1 MEAVTVVD
9 EYLQNIFNESVNRT
23 LNNIFSSIESI
34 NELPFVTKDYDFD
47 KLYLYIMDIMASD
60 ENLDQDDINTD
71 IKNYIKTSIIDFLER
86 IGIMLS
92 NERGMD
98 IALIHLED
106 ILNAL
111 NTLTHLDSELAAE
124 QLKEYTDLTMQE
136 EKDRTMFYITVIL
149 ADYRKFTISELLE
162 IITDVT
168 DEFIYNSMVRVVE
181 LKTINDTSDDE
192 LLNKI
197 YSLIDFDNTFGRTM
211 FVNKCLN
218 EGFIPTN
225 ISESLDIAYG
235 MSNMHNKHHELIPY
249 EMVASVYLTEDN
261 SIGDTLT
268 FIKDNIDM
276 SNLSILE
283 NNDTQIS
290 SINNE
295 IVNLITNINMRSK

>member
-136 EKDRTMFYITVIL
+136 EKDRTMFFITVIL
-149 ADYRKFTISELLE
+149 ADYSKFTISELLE

-225 ISESLDIAYG
+225 ISESLDIAYDV
-235 MSNMHNKHHELIPY
+235 SNMHNKHHELIPY

>member
-136 EKDRTMFYITVIL
+136 EKDRTMFFITVIL
-149 ADYRKFTISELLE
+149 ADYSKFTISELLE

-181 LKTINDTSDDE
+181 LKTINNTSDDE

-225 ISESLDIAYG
+225 ISESLDLAYG
-235 MSNMHNKHHELIPY
+235 MSNMYNKHHELIPY

>member
-136 EKDRTMFYITVIL
+136 EKDRTMFFITVIL
-149 ADYRKFTISELLE
+149 ADYSKFTISELLE

-181 LKTINDTSDDE
+181 LKTINNTSDDE

-235 MSNMHNKHHELIPY
+235 MSNMYNKHHELIPY

>member
-9 EYLQNIFNESVNRT
+9 EYLQNIFNESVNKT

-47 KLYLYIMDIMASD
+47 KLYLYIIDIMASD
-60 ENLDQDDINTD
+60 ENLNQDDINTD

-136 EKDRTMFYITVIL
+136 EKDRTMFFITVIL
-149 ADYRKFTISELLE
+149 ADYSKFTISELLE

-168 DEFIYNSMVRVVE
+168 DEFIYNSMVRIVE

-197 YSLIDFDNTFGRTM
+197 YTLIDFDNTFGRTM

-225 ISESLDIAYG
+225 ISESLDLAYG
-235 MSNMHNKHHELIPY
+235 MSNTHDKHHELIPY

>member
-136 EKDRTMFYITVIL
+136 EKDRTMFFITVIL
-149 ADYRKFTISELLE
+149 ADYSKFTISELLE

-181 LKTINDTSDDE
+181 LKTN
-192 LLNKI
+192 NGYQYKNVK
-197 YSLIDFDNTFGRTM
+197 LIDFDNTFGRTM

-225 ISESLDIAYG
+225 ISESLDLAYG

-268 FIKDNIDM
+268 FIKDNIDI

>member
-136 EKDRTMFYITVIL
+136 EKDRTMFFITVIL
-149 ADYRKFTISELLE
+149 ADYSKFTISELLE

-235 MSNMHNKHHELIPY
+235 MSNMYNKHHELIPY

>member
-136 EKDRTMFYITVIL
+136 EKDRTMFFITVIL
-149 ADYRKFTISELLE
+149 ADYSKFTISELLE

-225 ISESLDIAYG
+225 ISESLDIAYS

-295 IVNLITNINMRSK
+295 IVNLITNINMRIK